1 MASSLG
7 RLALALAPLVA
18 AALTLSAIA
27 SAEPSAAD
35 KETARAL
42 MTAGRQDRT
51 KGDLQAALKAFAAA
65 DAIMR
70 VPTTGMEVARSQVA
84 LGLLVEAHD
93 TALQVMRL
101 PVLAREPAPFRA
113 ARDAAASLS
122 EELLTRIPSLT
133 VTVKNVPEGAT
144 ATVTI
149 DGASVSTEALDAPR
163 KLNPGHHVVT
173 AKAGSAERKQD
184 VELAEQ
190 ETKSVAIELPA
201 PEPGQATNDESA
213 TPAPREEPAAGRSST
228 SKALIVGGFG
238 VGGVGLIVGSIT
250 GVLSLAK
257 TSSIKGSPACA
268 GSVCNPSE
276 DGDLSSARTMATVS
290 TVSFIA
296 AGTGAVVG
304 LVGLFTGRGSAPPT
318 GEHAVAASVRL
329 EPTFGVGSVGVRG
342 EF

>member
-1 MASSLG
+1 MASRSLQ
-7 RLALALAPLVA
+7 RLGLAPLLV
-18 AALTLSAIA
+18 AALTFSAIA
-27 SAEPSAAD
+27 AAEPSAAD

-84 LGLLVEAHD
+84 LGLLVEARD

-101 PVLAREPAPFRA
+101 PVLPREPGPFKA

-122 EELLTRIPSLT
+122 EELQTRIPSLT
-133 VTVKNVPEGAT
+133 VTVKNAPEGAT
-144 ATVTI
+144 PTVTI
-149 DGASVSTEALDAPR
+149 DGAVLSAEAMDAPR
-163 KLNPGHHVVT
+163 KLNPGRHVIT
-173 AKAGSAERKQD
+173 AKAGAAEKKQE

-190 ETKSVAIELPA
+190 EAKSVAIELPS
-201 PEPGQATNDESA
+201 PEPGQATNDES
-213 TPAPREEPAAGRSST
+213 TSPAPQEEPHAGRST
-228 SKALIVGGFG
+228 ASKALLVGGFG

-250 GVLSLAK
+250 GALSLAK
-257 TSSIKGSPACA
+257 TSSIKGSSACA
-268 GSVCNPSE
+268 GTVCNPSE
-276 DGDLSSARTMATVS
+276 DGELSSARTMATVS

-296 AGTGAVVG
+296 AGAGAVVG
-304 LVGLFTGRGSAPPT
+304 LVALFTGRGSAPASA
-318 GEHAVAASVRL
+318 EHAASVRL
-329 EPTFGVGSVGVRG
+329 EPTFGVGTVGLRG